1 MQPFM
6 GEPFSPG
13 LGWLKSLALA
23 SPRRGKKKASFL
35 LTGCGNFY
43 PFSSRRGCREAGR
56 GGGGGGTRSL
66 NLFVP
71 FTSLFVYLFFL
82 GELGIC

>member
-35 LTGCGNFY
+35 LTGCENFY

-56 GGGGGGTRSL
+56 GRGGQE
-66 NLFVP
+66 V
-71 FTSLFVYLFFL
+71 
-82 GELGIC
+82 